1 MHWLLKKLHGN
12 WHRRHSAERRLQW
25 LGLQQ
30 LPQGGFYPQP
40 YRHLA
45 RVLRA
50 HGHVEAAREV
60 REFNQRA
67 LRQIG
72 RIVAEAK

>member
-1 MHWLLKKLHGN
+1 MAVLAGYPHLGREVVGAYQQCIDTRYRGN
-12 WHRRHSAERRLQW
+12 H
-25 LGLQQ
+25 
-30 LPQGGFYPQP
+30 
-40 YRHLA
+40 RHLA